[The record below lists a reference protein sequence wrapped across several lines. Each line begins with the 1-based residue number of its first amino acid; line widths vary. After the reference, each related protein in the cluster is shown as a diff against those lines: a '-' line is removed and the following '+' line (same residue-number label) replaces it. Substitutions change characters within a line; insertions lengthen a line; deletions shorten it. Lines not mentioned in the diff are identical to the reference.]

1 VFHIALYEPEIAGN
15 VGSIARTCLAT
26 GATLHLIRPL
36 GFRLDEGSLK
46 RSGMDYWHQVK
57 VQVHNSYAAFTEKF
71 QDSFTNGR
79 VFALTTKGTQFYQK
93 INYQANDVLLF
104 GPESRGL
111 PEKVRSSLTQ
121 VKIPMQGTRSLN
133 LAVSVAVVA
142 YEAWRQNQFDP
153 LG

>member
-46 RSGMDYWHQVK
+46 RSGMDYWREVN
-57 VQVHNSYAAFTEKF
+57 VQVHNSYRTFAGVFEGTFTAK
-71 QDSFTNGR
+71 R
-79 VFALTTKGTQFYQK
+79 VFALTTKGTNLYQG
-93 INYQANDVLLF
+93 INYQAGDVLLF

-111 PEKVRSSLTQ
+111 PETIRTSLTQ

-133 LAVSVAVVA
+133 LAVSVAIVV
-142 YEAWRQNQFDP
+142 YEAWRQNNFA
-153 LG
+153 